1 MSEIVLTDQNFSEE
15 VLKNG
20 KPVLVD
26 FWAEWCMPCRMI
38 APIIQEI
45 AEKYGERIKVGK
57 LKIDENPLI
66 ANTFMVDVI
75 PTLILFKDGKI
86 IRRLKGVQPK
96 EVIIEAIDSNV
107 KNES

>member
-1 MSEIVLTDQNFSEE
+1 MEINTNDANFKE
-15 VLKNG
+15 VVFESDL
-20 KPVLVD
+20 PVLVD